1 MTFETQ
7 YQLEEFRA
15 MQPELF
21 DESGKAYR
29 SVYAYGNMEDM
40 LKLINQ
46 MEIEIKELEIKL
58 RESFI

>member
-1 MTFETQ
+1 MTFDTE
-7 YQLEEFRA
+7 YALEEFRA
-15 MQPELF
+15 IQPELF

-46 MEIEIKELEIKL
+46 MEYEIKELEIKL
-58 RESFI
+58 GETYI